1 MTDVLTPAQ
10 RKLNMSRIRG
20 KDTSPEMKIRKLLF
34 SKGIRGYRIT
44 SKLPGKPD
52 IVFPRKRVAVF
63 IDGCFWHKCP
73 VHFQE
78 PDTRKEF
85 WMGKIDRN
93 VERDQ
98 VINRKLEEAGWKVIR
113 IWEHQVRE
121 NSELVVDEIIEC
133 LNSE

>member
-78 PDTRKEF
+78 PETRKEF
-85 WMGKIDRN
+85 WMGKINRN

-98 VINRKLEEAGWKVIR
+98 IINQKLEEAGWKVIR